1 MTFEEIQKARNII
14 AEAVANLSLH
24 YNDGKIG
31 DFIRIARV
39 EWPKALDEVEEL
51 YGGEEDAI
59 RRRWQTSHRRKP
71 KCSPCLARREL
82 SDRRRGNLPRT
93 IWKIKA
99 ANRHQAR
106 RWREALQFILI
117 MLVLGAIIAGIGGL
131 QYFASKLP

>member
-1 MTFEEIQKARNII
+1 MLFEDVGKLRTELTKA
-14 AEAVANLSLH
+14 
-24 YNDGKIG
+24 
-31 DFIRIARV
+31 
-39 EWPKALDEVEEL
+39 
-51 YGGEEDAI
+51 
-59 RRRWQTSHRRKP
+59 
-71 KCSPCLARREL
+71 SPCLAGKNQVTEDE
-82 SDRRRGNLPRT
+82 SNLPRT